1 MTKIDLECK
10 EPGIRLDVFISDN
23 SDRDYSRSFYK
34 RLITN
39 GMVTV
44 NGKTVSK
51 AGTVLDKGDMVAVDF
66 PEPENSLFD
75 RCFSRGD
82 FFQQLRKFFFIIHDL
97 LRQNIRPFNKAE
109 GGFAHLRPLLPTRP
123 WSAARQKK
131 PLHGPCHYYNGP
143 RKKMRGP
150 LSHCH
155 K

>member
-66 PEPENSLFD
+66 PEPENSDNIPQDIPLD
-75 RCFSRGD
+75 IVYEDS
-82 FFQQLRKFFFIIHDL
+82 DL
-97 LRQNIRPFNKAE
+97 LVINKPQGMVVHPAAGHHE
-109 GGFAHLRPLLPTRP
+109 GTLVNFEA
-123 WSAARQKK
+123 
-131 PLHGPCHYYNGP
+131 
-143 RKKMRGP
+143 
-150 LSHCH
+150 
-155 K
+155 